1 MNNRHFKK
9 KECERSLLKIGST
22 LTGKPW
28 REDWKSFLPEQ
39 YRHKVFSKSDPAEE
53 SKNEQVPA
61 EEDKDGEVLSDD
73 EFDFEE
79 E

>member
-1 MNNRHFKK
+1 MCK
-9 KECERSLLKIGST
+9 KEMRSDVLK
-22 LTGKPW
+22 
-28 REDWKSFLPEQ
+28 
-39 YRHKVFSKSDPAEE
+39 RHKCADPNPAEE

>member
-1 MNNRHFKK
+1 M
-9 KECERSLLKIGST
+9 
-22 LTGKPW
+22 
-28 REDWKSFLPEQ
+28 
-39 YRHKVFSKSDPAEE
+39 SKHLCNSNSDPAEE
-53 SKNEQVPA
+53 EKDEQVPA